1 MPEKHTEQLTEQEWS
16 HFFDVE
22 DLESKPER
30 LTIEASDEELEDMA
44 RRLQIP
50 AIKSATADLVLKRE
64 QGGRVIYV
72 SGEFKALIVQTCV
85 VSAEPVETEL
95 SEPVEGWFADKDKTV
110 SFASA
115 KRDREADKSN
125 NLEVE
130 LMEEREDPEAVL
142 NGAIDLGELVTQHI
156 SLALPPYPHKE
167 GTVFEHGDENV
178 QINEDSPLRKNPFE
192 ALKDWKE
199 KR

>member
-1 MPEKHTEQLTEQEWS
+1 MKEQLTEQEWS
-16 HFFDVE
+16 HFYDVD

-50 AIKSATADLVLKRE
+50 DIRSAKAELTLKRE
-64 QGGRVIYV
+64 QGGRVIHV
-72 SGEFKALIVQTCV
+72 SGTFTAHVVQDCV
-85 VSAEPVETEL
+85 VTAEPIETEL
-95 SEPVEGWFADKDKTV
+95 TEPVEGWFADKDKTV
-110 SFASA
+110 SFVAA
-115 KRDREADKSN
+115 KREREADKNN

-130 LMEEREDPEAVL
+130 LMEESEDPEPIL

-167 GTVFEHGDENV
+167 GVEFEHGDENI

>member
-1 MPEKHTEQLTEQEWS
+1 MEQLTEQEWS
-16 HFFDVE
+16 HFYDVE

-30 LTIEASDEELEDMA
+30 LTIEASEEELEDVA
-44 RRLQIP
+44 RRLNVLGV
-50 AIKSATADLVLKRE
+50 KSAKADLVLNRE
-64 QGGRVIYV
+64 QGGRVIHV
-72 SGEFKALIVQTCV
+72 AGSFTALIIQECV
-85 VSAEPVETEL
+85 VSAEPVETEI
-95 SEPVEGWFADKDKTV
+95 SEPVEGWYADKDKTV

-115 KRDREADKSN
+115 KRDREADKNN

-130 LMEEREDPEAVL
+130 LMEESEDPEPVL

-167 GTVFEHGDENV
+167 GVVFEHGDENL

>member
-1 MPEKHTEQLTEQEWS
+1 MSDKQKEQLTEQEWS
-16 HFFDVE
+16 HFYDVE

-30 LTIEASDEELEDMA
+30 LTIEASEEELEDVS
-44 RRLQIP
+44 RRLQIIG
-50 AIKSATADLVLKRE
+50 IKNASAKLVLKRE
-64 QGGRVIYV
+64 QGGRVIHV
-72 SGEFKALIVQTCV
+72 SGELTALVIQECV
-85 VSAEPVETEL
+85 ISAEPIETTIV
-95 SEPVEGWFADKDKTV
+95 EPVEGWFADKDKTV
-110 SFASA
+110 SFVAA

-167 GTVFEHGDENV
+167 GMIFEHGDENI
-178 QINEDSPLRKNPFE
+178 QINEESPLRKNPFE

>member
-1 MPEKHTEQLTEQEWS
+1 MKEQLTEQEWS
-16 HFFDVE
+16 HFYDVE
-22 DLESKPER
+22 DLETKPER
-30 LTIEASDEELEDMA
+30 LKIEASEEELEDVA

-50 AIKSATADLVLKRE
+50 AIKSAKADLVLKRE
-64 QGGRVIYV
+64 QGGRVIHV
-72 SGEFKALIVQTCV
+72 SGTFTALVVQDCV
-85 VSAEPVETEL
+85 VTGDPVETEL
-95 SEPVEGWFADKDKTV
+95 SEPVEGWFADKEKTV
-110 SFASA
+110 SFAA
-115 KRDREADKSN
+115 VKREREADKNN

-130 LMEEREDPEAVL
+130 LMDESEDPEPVL

-167 GTVFEHGDENV
+167 GVTFEHGDEHL
-178 QINEDSPLRKNPFE
+178 QINEASPLRKNPFE

>member
-1 MPEKHTEQLTEQEWS
+1 MSEKYTEQLTEQEWS

-22 DLESKPER
+22 DLENKPER
-30 LTIEASDEELEDMA
+30 LKIEASEEELEDVA
-44 RRLQIP
+44 RRLQILG
-50 AIKSATADLVLKRE
+50 IKNATANLVLKRE
-64 QGGRVIYV
+64 QGGRVIHV
-72 SGEFKALIVQTCV
+72 SGEFTALVVQECA
-85 VSAEPVETEL
+85 VSAEPIETQI

-110 SFASA
+110 SFVAA
-115 KRDREADKSN
+115 KRDREADKNN

-130 LMEEREDPEAVL
+130 LMEEREDPEPVL
-142 NGAIDLGELVTQHI
+142 NGAIDLGELVSQHI

-167 GTVFEHGDENV
+167 GVMFEHGDENI